1 MNTLSQRHA
10 QQPAPSKERLIL
22 LDELRGFAVCCMVFY
37 HGFYSM
43 ASLFGLPLGETLL
56 LFFRPAEPWFAGL
69 FILISGICCNFS
81 HSNAQRGG
89 KLLLVALA
97 ITGVTMWLVPEE
109 QILFGILH
117 FLSVSMLLYAAL
129 EPVCRRIPVAVG
141 LLLQVFLYAGF
152 CTISSGTCFFGLSL
166 PDWLYTTDWLSP
178 LGFHSPSFHSSDYFP
193 LLPWVFVFF
202 FGTFLGRLAVNG
214 RFPRFFYPSRVPFFA
229 LVGRH
234 ALLIY
239 VVHQPVILGVCWL
252 VLWLMRGGLPG

>member
-1 MNTLSQRHA
+1 MNTLSRPSA
-10 QQPAPSKERLIL
+10 QHPAPSKERLVL

-43 ASLFGLPLGETLL
+43 AALFGLPLGETLL
-56 LFFRPAEPWFAGL
+56 RFFRPAEPWFAGL

-97 ITGVTMWLVPEE
+97 ITGVTMWVVPEE
-109 QILFGILH
+109 QIIFGILH

-129 EPVCRRIPVAVG
+129 APICRRVPVAVG
-141 LLLQVFLYAGF
+141 LLVQVFLYLGF
-152 CTISSGTCFFGLSL
+152 RTVSGGTIFFGIKL
-166 PDWLYTTDWLSP
+166 PDSLYATDWLSP
-178 LGFHSPSFHSSDYFP
+178 LGLHSTAFHSSDYFP

-202 FGTFLGRLAVNG
+202 FGAFLGRLAANG
-214 RFPRFFYPSRVPFFA
+214 QFPRFFYPSRIPFFA

-239 VVHQPVILGVCWL
+239 VVH
-252 VLWLMRGGLPG
+252 